1 MPNIKP
7 ISELRNYSSVVNEV
21 KYGSRVYLTKNG
33 HGQIAMVDMK
43 ELDEMEKELALYKFK
58 LEMDKGERSIIGEGT
73 VPSDEILEDGR
84 KMQAFRNLDSA
95 RAEISQYLPDD
106 FDPEKELEEA
116 RAERYAGID

>member
-7 ISELRNYSSVVNEV
+7 ISELRNYSNVVNEV

-43 ELDEMEKELALYKFK
+43 ELDEMEKELALYRFK
-58 LEMDKGERSIIGEGT
+58 RKMEDGERAIIEEGT
-73 VPSDEILEDGR
+73 ASSDDMWKEGR
-84 KMQAFRNLDSA
+84 KMQAFRNLDAA
-95 RAEISQYLPDD
+95 RSEISQYLSDD

-116 RAERYAGID
+116 RAQKYAGVD

>member
-7 ISELRNYSSVVNEV
+7 ISELRNYTSVINEV

-58 LEMDKGERSIIGEGT
+58 LEMERGERSIKEEGT
-73 VPSDEILEDGR
+73 VSSDFMREEDR
-84 KMQAFRNLDSA
+84 KLQAFRNLDAA
-95 RAEISQYLPDD
+95 RGEISQYLPAD
-106 FDPEKELEEA
+106 FDPEKELDEA
-116 RAERYAGID
+116 RKERYAGID

>member
-43 ELDEMEKELALYKFK
+43 ELDEMEKELALYRFK
-58 LEMDKGERSIIGEGT
+58 LEMEKGEHSIIEEGT
-73 VPSDEILEDGR
+73 VSSDDIMEGER
-84 KMQAFRNLDSA
+84 KMQAFHNLDAA
-95 RAEISQYLPDD
+95 RSEIRQYLPDD

-116 RAERYAGID
+116 RAERYASID

>member
-43 ELDEMEKELALYKFK
+43 ELDEMEKELALYRFK
-58 LEMDKGERSIIGEGT
+58 LEMEKGERSIIEEGT
-73 VPSDEILEDGR
+73 VSSADMWEENR
-84 KMQAFRNLDSA
+84 KMHAFRNLDAA
-95 RAEISQYLPDD
+95 RSEISQYLPDD